1 MQTMMKD
8 KLKVRMLLSREE
20 MGRAAAEDCAARLRE
35 LLAQQEYVN
44 MIFAAA
50 PSQNETLAALVAAP
64 DIDWTRVRAF
74 HMDEYV
80 GLATGAPQ
88 TFGTY
93 LREHIFG
100 LVPFA
105 AVHYLQPDA
114 PDAKAECARY
124 GELLEKYPAD
134 ICCLGIGENGHIAFN
149 DPGVADF
156 DDPKPVKIATLDEVC
171 RMQQVHDGCFP
182 TLEAVPKRAM
192 TLTIPSLVRAKYMFC
207 SVPGKSKRAAIRRTL
222 TEPITADCPAT
233 ILRRH
238 PHAILYCDRD
248 SSLGL

>member
-1 MQTMMKD
+1 MCGTAAGAFGTAGI
-8 KLKVRMLLSREE
+8 REYDFRGGSVPE
-20 MGRAAAEDCAARLRE
+20 RDACGTGRRAGYRLDESARVPHGR
-35 LLAQQEYVN
+35 
-44 MIFAAA
+44 I
-50 PSQNETLAALVAAP
+50 
-64 DIDWTRVRAF
+64 R
-74 HMDEYV
+74 
-80 GLATGAPQ
+80 
-88 TFGTY
+88 GTY

-100 LVPFA
+100 LLPFA

-124 GELLEKYPAD
+124 GELLETYPAD

-207 SVPGKSKRAAIRRTL
+207 SVPGKSKRVAIRRTL

>member
-1 MQTMMKD
+1 MPF
-8 KLKVRMLLSREE
+8 
-20 MGRAAAEDCAARLRE
+20 AE
-35 LLAQQEYVN
+35 
-44 MIFAAA
+44 I
-50 PSQNETLAALVAAP
+50 
-64 DIDWTRVRAF
+64 
-74 HMDEYV
+74 H
-80 GLATGAPQ
+80 
-88 TFGTY
+88 Y
-93 LREHIFG
+93 LR
-100 LVPFA
+100 
-105 AVHYLQPDA
+105 PDA

-124 GELLEKYPAD
+124 GELLEKYPVD

-207 SVPGKSKRAAIRRTL
+207 SVPGQSKRAAIRRTL
-222 TEPITADCPAT
+222 TEPIDADCPAT

-248 SSLGL
+248 SALGL

>member
-20 MGRAAAEDCAARLRE
+20 MGRAAAADCAARLRE

-80 GLATGAPQ
+80 GLAAGAPQ

-100 LVPFA
+100 LLPFA

-124 GELLEKYPAD
+124 GELLETYPAD
-134 ICCLGIGENGHIAFN
+134 ICCLGICHDRSRVGI
-149 DPGVADF
+149 
-156 DDPKPVKIATLDEVC
+156 DE
-171 RMQQVHDGCFP
+171 HD
-182 TLEAVPKRAM
+182 LVSQLAKRF
-192 TLTIPSLVRAKYMFC
+192 T
-207 SVPGKSKRAAIRRTL
+207 G
-222 TEPITADCPAT
+222 
-233 ILRRH
+233 LR
-238 PHAILYCDRD
+238 
-248 SSLGL
+248 S